1 MILERQHIKAIKL
14 LAMEI
19 LYAKPHG
26 SLISQKELYYI
37 IYANLEFAHYTAKHL
52 VERHIYS
59 MIRMAIRNN
68 TYRKYTRRG
77 YYERI

>member
-1 MILERQHIKAIKL
+1 MVLERQHIKAIKL
-14 LAMEI
+14 LVMEI
-19 LYAKPHG
+19 LYAKPSG

-37 IYANLEFAHYTAKHL
+37 VYTNLDFTNCTAKRL
-52 VERHIYS
+52 IERHIYS

-68 TYRKYTRRG
+68 VYRKYTRRG

>member
-1 MILERQHIKAIKL
+1 
-14 LAMEI
+14 MEI

-37 IYANLEFAHYTAKHL
+37 IYANLEFAHCIAKCL
-52 VERHIYS
+52 IERHIYS

-68 TYRKYTRRG
+68 VYRKYTRRG